1 MRASAGASGGFVIGG
16 GGEVEH
22 SKTLWQSCFAVGAT
36 LLQFLFGGWSL
47 PLQILTAFIV
57 IDYLSGIVAA
67 FIGKRLDSRVGVRGI
82 ARKVGLLILVAVA
95 HLLDVGTGMEAPI
108 LQTATTWFLIANE
121 GISITENLGEI
132 GVPIP
137 KSLQEALRRL
147 RDDEGPPGGNS

>member
-1 MRASAGASGGFVIGG
+1 M
-16 GGEVEH
+16 EQH
-22 SKTLWQSCFAVGAT
+22 SNAFKAIFAVGAT

-47 PLQILTAFIV
+47 PLQILVTFII
-57 IDYLSGIVAA
+57 IDYLSGVVAA
-67 FIGKRLDSRVGVRGI
+67 FVGKRLDSRVGVRGI
-82 ARKVGLLILVAVA
+82 ARKVGFLVLVAVA

-147 RDDEGPPGGNS
+147 RDEESAVK

>member
-1 MRASAGASGGFVIGG
+1 MEQHDNVCKAM
-16 GGEVEH
+16 
-22 SKTLWQSCFAVGAT
+22 FAVGAT
-36 LLQFLFGGWSL
+36 LLQFVFGGWSL

-67 FIGKRLDSRVGVRGI
+67 FIDKRLDSRVGVRGI

>member
-1 MRASAGASGGFVIGG
+1 M
-16 GGEVEH
+16 EQH
-22 SKTLWQSCFAVGAT
+22 SNAFKAIFAVGAT

-47 PLQILTAFIV
+47 PLQILVAFIV
-57 IDYLSGIVAA
+57 IDYVSGVVAA
-67 FIGKRLDSRVGVRGI
+67 FVGQRLDSRVGVRGI
-82 ARKVGLLILVAVA
+82 ARKVGFLVLVAVA

-137 KSLQEALRRL
+137 KSLQDALRQL
-147 RDDEGPPGGNS
+147 RDEESPMKQSK

>member
-1 MRASAGASGGFVIGG
+1 MEQHDNVCKAM
-16 GGEVEH
+16 
-22 SKTLWQSCFAVGAT
+22 FAVGAT

-47 PLQILTAFIV
+47 PLQILVAFIV
-57 IDYLSGIVAA
+57 IDYVSGVVAA
-67 FIGKRLDSRVGVRGI
+67 FVGQRLDSRVGVRGI
-82 ARKVGLLILVAVA
+82 ARKVGFLMLVAVA

-147 RDDEGPPGGNS
+147 RDDEGPSGGD

>member
-1 MRASAGASGGFVIGG
+1 MEQHDNVCKAM
-16 GGEVEH
+16 
-22 SKTLWQSCFAVGAT
+22 FAVGAT

-47 PLQILTAFIV
+47 PLQILVTFII
-57 IDYLSGIVAA
+57 IDYLSGVVAA
-67 FIGKRLDSRVGVRGI
+67 FAGKRLDSRVGVRGI
-82 ARKVGLLILVAVA
+82 ARKVGFLILVAVA

-147 RDDEGPPGGNS
+147 RDDEGPPGGDS

>member
-1 MRASAGASGGFVIGG
+1 M
-16 GGEVEH
+16 EQH
-22 SKTLWQSCFAVGAT
+22 SNALKAIFAIGAT

-47 PLQILTAFIV
+47 PLQILIAFIV
-57 IDYLSGIVAA
+57 IDYLSGVIAA
-67 FIGKRLDSRVGVRGI
+67 FVGQRLDSRVGVRGI
-82 ARKVGLLILVAVA
+82 ARKVGLLVLVAVA

-147 RDDEGPPGGNS
+147 RDEESPAKGADEQ

>member
-1 MRASAGASGGFVIGG
+1 MEQHDNVCKAM
-16 GGEVEH
+16 
-22 SKTLWQSCFAVGAT
+22 FAVGAT

-67 FIGKRLDSRVGVRGI
+67 FIDKRLDSRVGVRGI